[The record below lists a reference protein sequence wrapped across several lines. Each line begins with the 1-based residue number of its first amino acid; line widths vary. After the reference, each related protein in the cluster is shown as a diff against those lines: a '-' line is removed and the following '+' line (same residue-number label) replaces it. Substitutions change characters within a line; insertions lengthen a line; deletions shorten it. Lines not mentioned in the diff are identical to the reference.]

1 VKLASR
7 SARSRP
13 GTPDVA
19 KSPVEAWEAENV
31 LERKITRIWTLLS
44 AFEES
49 SAACISD
56 MLLHVSNGAYI
67 EGSLMAAKFIV
78 HVEFLFNAIDQL
90 EVLTVRASG
99 QRNHDFQSS
108 VDHRPAI
115 PKGSK
120 ITMSENRQFL
130 LLIQFNVRSR
140 AAKTRHNTRI
150 AKSGH
155 RLGTLSQNPHSISIN
170 CIPPTCINKRF
181 HPLICRN
188 KITKTPQ
195 H

>member
-13 GTPDVA
+13 GTPDA
-19 KSPVEAWEAENV
+19 ATSPVEAWEAENV
-31 LERKITRIWTLLS
+31 LETKITRIWTLLS

-78 HVEFLFNAIDQL
+78 HVEYLFNAIDQL
-90 EVLTVRASG
+90 DALTVRASG
-99 QRNHDFQSS
+99 QRNHDFQPW
-108 VDHRPAI
+108 VDHRPTI
-115 PKGSK
+115 PKGSE

-170 CIPPTCINKRF
+170 CIPPTCISKRF